1 MGLYKTLGGNRLGSG
16 RRIQTELETFN
27 KSTFNLSKVIR
38 TSMACGVLTPTYR
51 QVVLKEDTFRIKM
64 EHRVYTMPT
73 NGPLFGSFKGETHF
87 FFCPNRLYQGI
98 LHNNT
103 QKIGNRMA
111 EVKYPVFITDNW
123 NANNDNCHVDNSCLL
138 AYLGLRE
145 VPFEREMQEL
155 NAVPM
160 LAYDDIFKNFFANQ
174 QEPNAKVIG
183 VKKEYIPY
191 TEGLFYKLLNT
202 GSGGPDWPN
211 TYDRTF
217 VFDPKTGSEIGK
229 YSLINQETPSTTIT
243 LVDSY
248 GQEFNA
254 TGFFLSKR
262 GSRDSFRDYEAEIK
276 IAKVDGGPSVPYAI
290 NYSTLGY
297 RIKYPAPWEGE
308 ESWCW
313 FYPKDLA
320 QADGTLLGS
329 GTVRDPWRVKY
340 SVYTFKKAPSQM
352 VPDII
357 DFPLE
362 NLDKARR
369 TILKNCELGDQVV
382 VGLGGT
388 TSIPDAQRINWPPYS
403 IQKPFSQNELV
414 KYPMGGLLLK
424 TYASDMFNNWLE
436 SETIDGDNGIADIT
450 AIKVEDGKFKLDQLA
465 INKKLYRMLNS
476 VQVSGNTYQDWEEAT
491 TGYRAYGQ
499 NESPIYLGG
508 QSFEIQFQEVVS
520 TADTDTTKAGDQP
533 LGTLA
538 GRGIATNYKGG
549 NIKFTANESGFV
561 IGITSITP
569 RVDYSQGNAW
579 YLKLTNGDAY
589 HKPYLDEIG
598 FQDLMAEQMAG
609 RVGGKKA
616 IGKQTSWLHYQTD
629 VNETFGD
636 FGYGGTN
643 EFMVLN
649 RNYDAVTGSST
660 HPNGG
665 TIKDATTYID
675 PQKYNYPF
683 AKTDLTAQNFW
694 VQIGLKISTRR
705 LMKAKQMPRV

>member
-27 KSTFNLSKVIR
+27 KSTFNLSKVVR

-103 QKIGNRMA
+103 QKIGNRMS
-111 EVKYPVFITDNW
+111 EVKYPVFVTDNW

-145 VPFEREMQEL
+145 VPYEGEMQEL

-183 VKKEYIPY
+183 AEREYIPLEKGVY
-191 TEGLFYKLLNT
+191 VRIYGGQGGGGEDYPVSYAKTATFNPEKGDKLGKYEAIHTETPIMTSTLIDPNGQQTNLTGIMFFMRGRIEDGYEIEIKLSKA
-202 GSGGPDWPN
+202 SGGDSIPVNINPKSQ
-211 TYDRTF
+211 TY
-217 VFDPKTGSEIGK
+217 
-229 YSLINQETPSTTIT
+229 
-243 LVDSY
+243 
-248 GQEFNA
+248 
-254 TGFFLSKR
+254 
-262 GSRDSFRDYEAEIK
+262 K
-276 IAKVDGGPSVPYAI
+276 IA
-290 NYSTLGY
+290 
-297 RIKYPAPWEGE
+297 YPPEWMGDDMIAYFLPQDYLQGVGVIIG
-308 ESWCW
+308 
-313 FYPKDLA
+313 
-320 QADGTLLGS
+320 DGTANNGRR
-329 GTVRDPWRVKY
+329 VRL
-340 SVYTFKKAPSQM
+340 SVYTFKKAASQI
-352 VPDII
+352 VPAII

-382 VGLGGT
+382 VGLGST
-388 TSIPDAQRINWPPYS
+388 TDIPDTQRINWPPYS
-403 IQKPFSQNELV
+403 IQKPSSQNELV
-414 KYPMGGLLLK
+414 NFPMGGLLLK
-424 TYASDMFNNWLE
+424 TYSSDMFNNWLE

-476 VQVSGNTYQDWEEAT
+476 VQVAGNTYQDWEEAT

-538 GRGIATNYKGG
+538 GRGVATNYKGG

-609 RVGGKKA
+609 RVGGGKA

-649 RNYDAVTGSST
+649 RNYDATTGSSANPT
-660 HPNGG
+660 GG

-675 PQKYNYPF
+675 PRKYNYPF

-694 VQIGLKISTRR
+694 VQIGMKISTRR